1 MPVQQAAGKFI
12 TAGSGDSLIIS
23 PKNAERYTPYM
34 KVVDVFDA
42 KKLVEL
48 YVRLY
53 PLFQQAYVD
62 IGYPKDY
69 FNDRLLV
76 VIDDLLVTP
85 DVKEPVK
92 LVQPKVFYE
101 FADPD
106 LEDLSIGQRTL
117 IRIGSKNGTKMKAR
131 LREIK
136 QELKLHMQDRKSRI
150 QVEK

>member
-1 MPVQQAAGKFI
+1 M
-12 TAGSGDSLIIS
+12 
-23 PKNAERYTPYM
+23 
-34 KVVDVFDA
+34 
-42 KKLVEL
+42 
-48 YVRLY
+48 
-53 PLFQQAYVD
+53 
-62 IGYPKDY
+62 
-69 FNDRLLV
+69 
-76 VIDDLLVTP
+76 VIDDLLDTP